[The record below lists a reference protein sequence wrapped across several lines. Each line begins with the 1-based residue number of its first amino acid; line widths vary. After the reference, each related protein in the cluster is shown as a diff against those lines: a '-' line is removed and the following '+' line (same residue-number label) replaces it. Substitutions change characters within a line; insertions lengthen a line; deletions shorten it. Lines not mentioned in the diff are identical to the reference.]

1 MTIRTIGDLSAALK
15 NITASA
21 AIYRDGRK
29 ATKLSP
35 CERLLASY
43 ALSEQ
48 CAVALAEN
56 GSLTRG
62 HRAAMHA
69 HLVAI
74 LNREGEREARQ
85 FLRLLAAQ
93 VGLECRTN
101 PDDEFSPEP
110 LDLTDWTAVKLG

>member
-1 MTIRTIGDLSAALK
+1 MTIHSIGDLSAALK
-15 NITASA
+15 SLTARVF
-21 AIYRDGRK
+21 IYRGGK
-29 ATKLSP
+29 EAAKLSP

-43 ALSEQ
+43 AVAEQ
-48 CAVALAEN
+48 SALALAEN

-74 LNREGEREARQ
+74 LNREGERETRQ

-93 VGLECRTN
+93 VGLDCHVNGSKPE
-101 PDDEFSPEP
+101 DDEPFDP
-110 LDLTDWTAVKLG
+110 TDWTTATLK